1 MLRARF
7 LGALLFAALP
17 AIPAVAQPANSGN
30 KVAAAADT
38 SSGTTTYFG
47 AEAEKPQTRAEH
59 AAKPK
64 APLRPTLTAN
74 IDLRSQRM
82 VVKVDGQTQY
92 SWPISS
98 GVAAYPTPTGTFRP
112 QRMEKMWYS
121 RKYDMSPM
129 PHAVFIHGGVAVHG
143 TYHTAALGRAA
154 SHGCIR
160 LSTAHAATFY
170 SLVKSH
176 GMARTR
182 VTVYGRPAWRNDPAI
197 ASRDDSRRD
206 RYADNQG
213 SWFWGD
219 NDDDDSAYDAAY
231 TRRQYRR
238 DHRRSGDY
246 DYRRARRPGYFGYA
260 DD

>member
-1 MLRARF
+1 M
-7 LGALLFAALP
+7 
-17 AIPAVAQPANSGN
+17 I
-30 KVAAAADT
+30 
-38 SSGTTTYFG
+38 
-47 AEAEKPQTRAEH
+47 
-59 AAKPK
+59 
-64 APLRPTLTAN
+64 
-74 IDLRSQRM
+74 
-82 VVKVDGQTQY
+82 VKVDGQTQY

-98 GVAAYPTPTGTFRP
+98 GVAAFPTPTGTFRP

-143 TYHTAALGRAA
+143 TYHASALGRAA

-170 SLVKSH
+170 KLVKKH

-182 VTVYGRPAWRNDPAI
+182 VTVYGRPAWRNDSAI
-197 ASRDDSRRD
+197 ASRSDSRRD

-219 NDDDDSAYDAAY
+219 SSYDDSAYDAGYA
-231 TRRQYRR
+231 RRQYRR
-238 DHRRSGDY
+238 DHRRTGDY
-246 DYRRARRPGYFGYA
+246 DYRRVRRPSFFGFA

>member
-1 MLRARF
+1 MLRSRYLA
-7 LGALLFAALP
+7 ALLFAASP
-17 AIPAVAQPANSGN
+17 AIPVVAQPAGSGN

-38 SSGTTTYFG
+38 SSGTTTEAGATAETPRSG
-47 AEAEKPQTRAEH
+47 AEHTT
-59 AAKPK
+59 KPK
-64 APLRPTLTAN
+64 VNLRPTLTAN

-82 VVKVDGQTQY
+82 IVKVDGQTQY

-98 GVAAYPTPTGTFRP
+98 GVAAFPTPTGTFRP

-129 PHAVFIHGGVAVHG
+129 PNAVFIHGGVAVHG

-170 SLVKSH
+170 NLVKRH

-182 VTVYGRPAWRNDPAI
+182 VTVYGRPDWRYDPEI
-197 ASRDDSRRD
+197 ANRDDSRRD
-206 RYADNQG
+206 RYADNQA
-213 SWFWGD
+213 SWFWADGD
-219 NDDDDSAYDAAY
+219 NDDSAYDDGYA
-231 TRRQYRR
+231 RRQYRR
-238 DHRRSGDY
+238 DHRRRTDY
-246 DYRRARRPGYFGYA
+246 DYRRPRRGIFGYA

>member
-1 MLRARF
+1 MLRACY
-7 LGALLFAALP
+7 LAALVFAASP
-17 AIPAVAQPANSGN
+17 AISAVAQPASSGAT
-30 KVAAAADT
+30 VAAADT
-38 SSGTTTYFG
+38 SSGTTSYYG
-47 AEAEKPQTRAEH
+47 ATTEKPQARVEH
-59 AAKPK
+59 APKPK
-64 APLRPTLTAN
+64 ANLRPTLTAN

-98 GVAAYPTPTGTFRP
+98 GVAAFPTPTGTFRP

-182 VTVYGRPAWRNDPAI
+182 VTVYGQPLWRNDAAI
-197 ASRDDSRRD
+197 ASRDDSRRP

-213 SWFWGD
+213 NWFWGGS
-219 NDDDDSAYDAAY
+219 DDDYSAYDQAP

-238 DHRRSGDY
+238 DHRRNGDS
-246 DYRRARRPGYFGYA
+246 DYRRPRWGYFGYA